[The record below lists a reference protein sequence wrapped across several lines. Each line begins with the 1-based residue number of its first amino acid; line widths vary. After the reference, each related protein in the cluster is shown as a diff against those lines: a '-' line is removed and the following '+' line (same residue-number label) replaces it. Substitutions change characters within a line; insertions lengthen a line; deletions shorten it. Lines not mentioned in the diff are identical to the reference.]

1 MKEKIKNIWK
11 RACAFFAQ
19 PDKQKHFTVGALA
32 CALVT
37 IAVVLQDIPLGLTPA
52 GALLMPLVGMG
63 AVFVASVIW
72 ELIGKTGFD
81 WSDILAAMA
90 GCMVVWLSTAYGAWL
105 WYLNV

>member
-52 GALLMPLVGMG
+52 GALLMPLIG
-63 AVFVASVIW
+63 AFVVFVLSVIW
-72 ELIGKTGFD
+72 ELIHDTGFD
-81 WSDILAAMA
+81 WYDILAAMV
-90 GCMVVWLSTAYGAWL
+90 GCGLVWLSTAYGALL
-105 WYLNV
+105 WQLNV